1 MLTMLMNRSR
11 MKIVGA
17 FGLFLLFDSWAQAQH
32 TGLFPNLWVRR
43 ERQECAQEAPEFRL
57 YRQMYYG
64 VYPTCWRRFP
74 PGWGCV
80 SPDAPDAA
88 KSFRELPLMLPKPE
102 SNRSAGDEG
111 DLPRPS
117 GDAGME
123 APGEGSPLDNR
134 TPPPDAAPTS
144 PLGEPDAN
152 PPKPITPDP
161 NAAPGVGLN
170 GATRSGASTRSNFTR
185 RANLNSRQNRSYAN
199 STRPNTAV
207 NNAVSLASDTTSG
220 DLNNGPVAPALSV
233 DDPMLNS
240 NSGSLPL
247 EQPSQ
252 TDANAAAAYG
262 ANPAQNQPAV
272 ASPQPRRG
280 ILGFF
285 SGIGNRF
292 RQ

>member
-1 MLTMLMNRSR
+1 MLMNRSR
-11 MKIVGA
+11 MRIVGA

-43 ERQECAQEAPEFRL
+43 ERQACPQEAPEFRL

-88 KSFRELPLMLPKPE
+88 KSFRELPRSMPPRT
-102 SNRSAGDEG
+102 NTSAGDEG
-111 DLPRPS
+111 DMTKPS
-117 GDAGME
+117 GEGGVE

-134 TPPPDAAPTS
+134 MPAPEGAPTS
-144 PLGEPDAN
+144 PLGEPDAV
-152 PPKPITPDP
+152 PPKPIAPDP

-170 GATRSGASTRSNFTR
+170 GSTRSNFSR
-185 RANLNSRQNRSYAN
+185 RATLNARQNRSYAN

-207 NNAVSLASDTTSG
+207 NNAVSLASDTNAS
-220 DLNNGPVAPALSV
+220 DPNNGPVSPALSV

-240 NSGSLPL
+240 NAGSLPL
-247 EQPSQ
+247 EPPAQPDQ
-252 TDANAAAAYG
+252 NGTAAAYG
-262 ANPAQNQPAV
+262 ANPAQNQPAL
-272 ASPQPRRG
+272 AAPQPRRG

-285 SGIGNRF
+285 GGLGNRF